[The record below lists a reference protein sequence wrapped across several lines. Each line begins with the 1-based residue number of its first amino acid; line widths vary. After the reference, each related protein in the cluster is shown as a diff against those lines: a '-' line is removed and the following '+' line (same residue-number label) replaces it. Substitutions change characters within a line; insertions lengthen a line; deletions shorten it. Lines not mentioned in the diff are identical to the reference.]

1 MTELQQSSRRSFLKT
16 TLLAGAGIAAGGYFP
31 CRIAANSADTKVM
44 GRVSLTAGD
53 DRAANIFD
61 GLQVFKEDI
70 RQAIGNRRIVLKP
83 NNVSFNNPLAC
94 THVDTLEAILEF
106 LKSIGKNRVTIAESP
121 SAGSA
126 FEGYEALGYM
136 NLAKKYNI
144 EFLDIDK
151 EPYEV
156 LYVISDEDFHPHAT
170 RLSSLLLNRDHFII
184 SPAVM
189 KTHDRVIATLSLKNI
204 VFGAPIKDEG
214 FHWGIDPSS
223 GIRSDKIITHGG
235 SSRGVNYN
243 LFALA
248 PRLRPDLAI
257 VDGFQGMEGNGPSS
271 GDPVDHRVALVGMDW
286 LAVDRVGIE
295 LMGIDF
301 AKMGYLNYCTE
312 AGMGV
317 GDFSRI
323 EVIGEP
329 VADHVKSYRLHDNV
343 EKQLNWLKPM
353 QG

>member
-1 MTELQQSSRRSFLKT
+1 MTDLRQSSRRSFLKT
-16 TLLAGAGIAAGGYFP
+16 ALLAGAGVTAGACFPSGIAAK
-31 CRIAANSADTKVM
+31 SADTKAM

-53 DRAANIFD
+53 DRAANIFE
-61 GLQVFKEDI
+61 GLQVFKKEI
-70 RQAIGNRRIVLKP
+70 RQAIGNRRIILKP

-94 THVDTLEAILEF
+94 SHVDTLEAILEF
-106 LKSIGKNRVTIAESP
+106 LKSIGKDRVTIAESP
-121 SAGSA
+121 SSGSA
-126 FEGYEALGYM
+126 LEGFETLGYRR
-136 NLAKKYNI
+136 LAKEYNV
-144 EFLDIDK
+144 EFLDIDH
-151 EPYEV
+151 EPHEV
-156 LYVISDEDFHPHAT
+156 LHVISDEDFHPHAT
-170 RLSSLLLNRDHFII
+170 RLSSLLLNRDNFII
-184 SPAVM
+184 SSAVM

-204 VFGAPIKDEG
+204 VFGAPVKDVG
-214 FHWGIDPSS
+214 FHWGVDPKS
-223 GIRSDKIITHGG
+223 GIRNDKVITHGG

-248 PRLRPDLAI
+248 PRLHPDLAI

-317 GDFSRI
+317 GDLNRI
-323 EVIGEP
+323 EVIGESI
-329 VADHVKSYRLHDNV
+329 ADHVKTYRLHDNV

>member
-1 MTELQQSSRRSFLKT
+1 MTDLRQSSRRSFLKT
-16 TLLAGAGIAAGGYFP
+16 ALLAGAGVTAGACFPSGIAAK
-31 CRIAANSADTKVM
+31 SADTKAM

-53 DRAANIFD
+53 DRAANIFE
-61 GLQVFKEDI
+61 GLQVFKKEI
-70 RQAIGNRRIVLKP
+70 RQAIGNRRIILKP

-94 THVDTLEAILEF
+94 SHVDTLEAILEF
-106 LKSIGKNRVTIAESP
+106 LKSIGKDRVTIAESP
-121 SAGSA
+121 SSGSA
-126 FEGYEALGYM
+126 FEGYENLGYM
-136 NLAKKYNI
+136 KLAKKYNV
-144 EFLDIDK
+144 EFLDIDH
-151 EPYEV
+151 EPHEV
-156 LYVISDEDFHPHAT
+156 LHVISDEDFHPHAT
-170 RLSSLLLNRDHFII
+170 RLSSLLLNRDNFII
-184 SPAVM
+184 SSAVM

-204 VFGAPIKDEG
+204 VFGAPVKDVG
-214 FHWGIDPSS
+214 FHWGVDPKS
-223 GIRSDKIITHGG
+223 GIRNDKVITHGG

-248 PRLRPDLAI
+248 PRLHPDLAI

-317 GDFSRI
+317 GDLNRI
-323 EVIGEP
+323 ELIGESI
-329 VADHVKSYRLHDNV
+329 ADHVKTYRLHDNV